1 MSFQFQCPHCSA
13 KLEAEDDWIGS
24 ETTCPNC
31 SQTIT
36 IAPNTIQEKPKIQ
49 LAPVISQASPEVQRP
64 RSTQSHLAK
73 DSSASSKFPFIC
85 PSCGTLTEL
94 DSSLQ
99 NQEYECPACCEKAI
113 AVPATERPC
122 PYCGEMIKFQA
133 KICRFCKK
141 SVEPEKSSFPS
152 SAQRNSTPPQ
162 LTPATSNTIVVKELD
177 TLFFWWWL
185 SLALAIPTLGIGT
198 VASVV
203 FFCILLYKYWCIVH
217 TKTNHPV
224 TPGIAVGYLFI
235 PLFGIYW
242 SFVSIWGLGKVF
254 NVLTDLGKQKLETTP
269 LIACICL
276 VVYPVAWGLMVL
288 FLVEE
293 IFIPGFLFM
302 LVFYAAVIGFIVF
315 WIITMINFQ
324 KAAKNII
331 QWQ

>member
-13 KLEAEDDWIGS
+13 KLEAEDDWIGL

-36 IAPNTIQEKPKIQ
+36 IASNTIQAKPKIQ

-122 PYCGEMIKFQA
+122 PYCGEMINFQA
-133 KICRFCKK
+133 KICRFCKS
-141 SVEPEKSSFPS
+141 SVESNPISPQS
-152 SAQRNSTPPQ
+152 SAV
-162 LTPATSNTIVVKELD
+162 IKELD

-185 SLALAIPTLGIGT
+185 SLALAIPTLGIGA

-217 TKTNHPV
+217 AKTNHPV

-235 PLFGIYW
+235 PLFGFYW
-242 SFVSIWGLGKVF
+242 LFVSIVGLGKAF
-254 NVLTDLGKQKLETTP
+254 NVLTDLGKQKLETMP

-288 FLVEE
+288 FAVEE
-293 IFIPGFLFM
+293 IFILGFLFM
-302 LVFYAAVIGFIVF
+302 LVFFAADIGFLVF

>member
-13 KLEAEDDWIGS
+13 KLEAEDDWIGL

-185 SLALAIPTLGIGT
+185 SLALAIPTFGIGA

-203 FFCILLYKYWCIVH
+203 FFCMLLYRYWNLIPRDQ
-217 TKTNHPV
+217 TSITSGK
-224 TPGIAVGYLFI
+224 AVGFLFI
-235 PLFGIYW
+235 PFFGAYW
-242 SFVSIWGLGKVF
+242 AFVSIYGLGKQLQR
-254 NVLTDLGKQKLETTP
+254 LTNYGKNQLETMP
-269 LIACICL
+269 LIWCICIAISVGAVL
-276 VVYPVAWGLMVL
+276 LGTFSGSYEIGYFFGVISGLANV
-288 FLVEE
+288 
-293 IFIPGFLFM
+293 GGC
-302 LVFYAAVIGFIVF
+302 VFH
-315 WIITMINFQ
+315 IITMVHFQ
-324 KAAKNII
+324 KVAKMII
-331 QWQ
+331 QCQ